1 MLNYARFENCFL
13 DRNLFWGARCSMDFM
28 DYNLGPHVHVGRL
41 RTLTI
46 SMDRHLIVL
55 GHYRC
60 STAASLAEIC
70 SSIPLSGSIYIWAAE
85 SGGKKYGR
93 FFGFVVAFW
102 TTTAWT
108 SFVAST
114 AQASTNFM
122 LSQVI
127 VFGTPYAETVQ
138 NGGIQF
144 RAVVWIISEL
154 FLLVAVL
161 SNFVA
166 RSFQDVFHQSIQYLY

>member
-1 MLNYARFENCFL
+1 MDLSLCGRVGSSL
-13 DRNLFWGARCSMDFM
+13 RCSCACVSHYFAATSA
-28 DYNLGPHVHVGRL
+28 L
-41 RTLTI
+41 RA
-46 SMDRHLIVL
+46 DRILLIL
-55 GHYRC
+55 AN

-102 TTTAWT
+102 STTAWT

-114 AQASTNFM
+114 AQAATNFM
-122 LSQVI
+122 LSEVI

-138 NGGIQF
+138 NGGIEF

-154 FLLVAVL
+154 FLLIAVL

-166 RSFQDVFHQSIQYLY
+166 RLFMLSFHLKVTRN